1 MLFECPFKYGVYLE
15 KQNLL
20 VCHPKGELTSAMME
34 DIAICRECILESGL
48 FLVDRFHDLSD
59 INSVNLE
66 FDDIRQVCYK
76 ESGLRSSTRSIKAC
90 YLVPNDLLFGVIRM
104 YQALIE
110 GHGVNV
116 YISKDLKKLANIL
129 GIDKTLL
136 KPTWQS

>member
-1 MLFECPFKYGVYLE
+1 
-15 KQNLL
+15 
-20 VCHPKGELTSAMME
+20 LTSAMME

-76 ESGLRSSTRSIKAC
+76 ESGLRSSARSIKAC